1 MGERAVWHTNLQPCL
16 PEIVRRLRAH
26 LWGSLPDSRAWHTKG
41 CCDANVAAEARCGQR
56 LTRGRTEVQSRART
70 GRQTCFPTRPVP
82 PPRRPSNSAGVGQGT
97 EGETPVA
104 QHPHL
109 HAQHLWVPAPTC
121 LPARHRP
128 DISTS
133 PHSPPAS
140 PGLALQPTHSSS
152 ASLCSEE
159 PRSSS
164 QSPFCLGEAGKGEE
178 AAGAG
183 RRSRQISPCVALD
196 KSGISLRADRGLD
209 DGLDVLEQGEDADK
223 RGKTER
229 GQ

>member
-1 MGERAVWHTNLQPCL
+1 MWPQRPDVASDSLEAAQKCRAEQGLDARPAFPPGPCL
-16 PEIVRRLRAH
+16 PHGDLLTQRGWDGGPRGKPLLPNTPICTPSISGFLRPPACQPAIAPTSQH
-26 LWGSLPDSRAWHTKG
+26 L
-41 CCDANVAAEARCGQR
+41 
-56 LTRGRTEVQSRART
+56 LTLR
-70 GRQTCFPTRPVP
+70 P
-82 PPRRPSNSAGVGQGT
+82 PP
-97 EGETPVA
+97 
-104 QHPHL
+104 
-109 HAQHLWVPAPTC
+109 
-121 LPARHRP
+121 
-128 DISTS
+128 
-133 PHSPPAS
+133 
-140 PGLALQPTHSSS
+140 PGWLFSRTHSSS

-178 AAGAG
+178 GAGAG

>member
-1 MGERAVWHTNLQPCL
+1 MQPCL

-26 LWGSLPDSRAWHTKG
+26 RWGSLPDSRAWHAKG

-82 PPRRPSNSAGVGQGT
+82 PPRRPSHSAGVGRGT

-121 LPARHRP
+121 PPARHRP

-140 PGLALQPTHSSS
+140 PGLALQPDTLLFCIVMLGG
-152 ASLCSEE
+152 ASFIISVPLLS
-159 PRSSS
+159 
-164 QSPFCLGEAGKGEE
+164 
-178 AAGAG
+178 G
-183 RRSRQISPCVALD
+183 RGR
-196 KSGISLRADRGLD
+196 
-209 DGLDVLEQGEDADK
+209 
-223 RGKTER
+223 ER
-229 GQ
+229 GGGSWGWKEESANQPLRGFG